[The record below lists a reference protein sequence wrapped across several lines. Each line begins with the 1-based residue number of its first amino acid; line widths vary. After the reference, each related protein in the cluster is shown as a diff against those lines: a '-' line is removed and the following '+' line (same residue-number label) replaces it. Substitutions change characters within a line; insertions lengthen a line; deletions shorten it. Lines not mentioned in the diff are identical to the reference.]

1 MLSPSPNSKVPL
13 PLGQE
18 STNEKVYSQLLSKE
32 LRQSHYPAIYITPI
46 IICKISKRGLL
57 NSPAN

>member
-18 STNEKVYSQLLSKE
+18 STKEKVYSQLLSKE
-32 LRQSHYPAIYITPI
+32 LWQSHYPPIYNTPI
-46 IICKISKRGLL
+46 IICKISK
-57 NSPAN
+57 SC